1 MRVSSPSLPS
11 GLRSCDWK
19 WARCQEP
26 PETSLGTLVGRS
38 TCEEAELF
46 TWWFPRVRGSWIVL
60 CIYYVYMYIYILY
73 IITCVHIHIC
83 RDICIYVYTYFL
95 KLPHSFSLIRPGV
108 CWAWLVS
115 QRVVAL
121 SLCKLENQPPK
132 TG

>member
-1 MRVSSPSLPS
+1 MRKPNFLP
-11 GLRSCDWK
+11 GGFLV
-19 WARCQEP
+19 
-26 PETSLGTLVGRS
+26 LG
-38 TCEEAELF
+38 AA
-46 TWWFPRVRGSWIVL
+46 GSYSVYIYI
-60 CIYYVYMYIYILY
+60 CIYMCIYIYIYIYIFILY